1 MYVCMYNFQL
11 PLQSAL
17 GYSFNLAQ
25 SHQRI
30 HQVGEREEKEE
41 VEEEEVEEEEE
52 LPALYLGMLSLW
64 TLQQEIER
72 LKNDF

>member
-1 MYVCMYNFQL
+1 MYNFQL
-11 PLQSAL
+11 LLQSVP

-41 VEEEEVEEEEE
+41 VEEEEG
-52 LPALYLGMLSLW
+52 LPALYLGKLSLW
-64 TLQQEIER
+64 TLQQKIER
-72 LKNDF
+72 LKNGF